1 MASLRFFANDA
12 DDDPNPSRSRSASLN
27 GEASPRDPL
36 FTGGMCRFTLDLN
49 ASIVTL
55 VALFFGIFCCK
66 NLAQESFVFSQY
78 ISYPPENYSTS
89 WKLMPWEMI
98 HFLSKMMAFLRTMS
112 LCELLGAKN
121 ESESKSIRSLA
132 ATPKWWWFLRGPWWW
147 ITTVTTW
154 KKALR
159 ALRRKKQTGLFFG

>member
-1 MASLRFFANDA
+1 MTQKTIQTHLVPVPLRWMAKHHRGIPYSPGGCVDLRWTWMHQL
-12 DDDPNPSRSRSASLN
+12 SHL
-27 GEASPRDPL
+27 L
-36 FTGGMCRFTLDLN
+36 HY
-49 ASIVTL
+49 
-55 VALFFGIFCCK
+55 FFGSFCCK

-159 ALRRKKQTGLFFG
+159 RKKQTGLFFG